1 MMVEVCT
8 SWFPVCRPCLDAN
21 GRPHPSAQLAAAKL
35 LPRALCRDHFPP
47 NKSISLSKPRMTV
60 VASLGLHGQ
69 TLVWPFLI
77 LALIDWSP
85 ELSALKKRS
94 QKFLADSWVP
104 FPWESIHS
112 PGKLSSSGQ
121 AHRIAKTSMAL
132 HLQSFSLKTGASPQA
147 VPKPRGR
154 HKIPAPMPGVLRGP
168 CPLAAWLTW

>member
-1 MMVEVCT
+1 MVEVCT
-8 SWFPVCRPCLDAN
+8 SWLPVSRPCVDAN
-21 GRPHPSAQLAAAKL
+21 GRPHPSAQLAAAKS
-35 LPRALCRDHFPP
+35 LPRALCRDLFPP
-47 NKSISLSKPRMTV
+47 NKSIFLNSPCMTV
-60 VASLGLHGQ
+60 TVSLGLQGQ

-77 LALIDWSP
+77 LALVDWSP

-121 AHRIAKTSMAL
+121 ANRITETSMAL
-132 HLQSFSLKTGASPQA
+132 HLQSFSLKTGASPEA
-147 VPKPRGR
+147 GR
-154 HKIPAPMPGVLRGP
+154 HKIPSPMPAVLRGP